1 MKQDLGALMQQ
12 AQQMQSKLKK
22 AQDELAK
29 AEIQGQSG
37 GGLVT
42 VIMNG
47 RHEVCRVI
55 IDDSLMED
63 DKEMIEDLVA
73 AAMNDAVHK
82 LEDETS
88 EQMSEVASG
97 MQLPPGMKL
106 PFA

>member
-22 AQDELAK
+22 VQNELAK
-29 AEIQGQSG
+29 SEILGESG
-37 GGLVT
+37 GGLVK
-42 VIMNG
+42 VLMNG
-47 RHEVCRVI
+47 RHEICRVA
-55 IDDSLMED
+55 IDDSLMSD

-88 EQMSEVASG
+88 EQMSEVTSG
-97 MQLPPGMKL
+97 MQLPPGLKM
-106 PFA
+106 PF